1 MGREIFWWR
10 HAIQRGGDG
19 NNEDVARA
27 AHELIK
33 RGEPLGYQILMRGE
47 GVIRQCFP
55 IGQQARAKFRCEEG
69 NFFQQPLCIERTGR
83 DYNDGLGLLC
93 QLGEGERITGAIEMA
108 ISNRGARG
116 RDGQLERHRL
126 RYDRK
131 CAANPRV
138 WGGTLK
144 KIDIICQY
152 PHKSWGE
159 KLFAFLQT
167 ADLVLDVGL
176 YIGRRPMVH
185 DELQGRVA
193 IELIHLQ
200 SVNGINYLW

>member
-1 MGREIFWWR
+1 MFPNL
-10 HAIQRGGDG
+10 AAGGCS
-19 NNEDVARA
+19 V
-27 AHELIK
+27 
-33 RGEPLGYQILMRGE
+33 
-47 GVIRQCFP
+47 
-55 IGQQARAKFRCEEG
+55 RCEEG

-83 DYNDGLGLLC
+83 DDNDGFGLLC
-93 QLGEGERITGAIEMA
+93 QLGERERIAGTIEMA

-152 PHKSWGE
+152 PHEIMGRKTFCVPV
-159 KLFAFLQT
+159 KRQT
-167 ADLVLDVGL
+167 RRLMSA
-176 YIGRRPMVH
+176 YISAGDQWSTMNCRV
-185 DELQGRVA
+185 ELPLNSFTCNR
-193 IELIHLQ
+193 
-200 SVNGINYLW
+200 